1 MRAIALDT
9 NAYTAFKT
17 GRPDAIEIIRA
28 ADAIGISVV
37 VLGELLGGFALGD
50 REARNRAEL
59 RKFLSS
65 PRVQT
70 HAIGETTADYYARV
84 YASLRRKGR
93 PIPTN
98 DLWIAASALQQ
109 GVGLF
114 SYDAH
119 FNEIDGLISG
129 HTPDAFLL

>member
-9 NAYTAFKT
+9 NAYTAFKA
-17 GRPDAIEIIRA
+17 GRPEAIEIIRA
-28 ADAIGISVV
+28 ADSIGISAV
-37 VLGELLGGFALGD
+37 VLGELLGGFAVGD

-65 PRVQT
+65 SRVQI
-70 HAIGETTADYYARV
+70 HAIGESTADYYARI
-84 YASLRRKGR
+84 YASLRHKGR
-93 PIPTN
+93 PIPAN
-98 DLWIAASALQQ
+98 DLWIAACALQH

-119 FNEIDGLISG
+119 FGEIDALISG

>member
-1 MRAIALDT
+1 MRAVALDT
-9 NAYTAFKT
+9 NAYTAFKA
-17 GRPDAIEIIRA
+17 GRPEAIEIIRA
-28 ADAIGISVV
+28 ADIIGISAV
-37 VLGELLGGFALGD
+37 VLGELLGGFAAGD
-50 REARNRAEL
+50 REARNRGEL

-65 PRVQT
+65 PRVQIHT
-70 HAIGETTADYYARV
+70 IGESTAGYYARI
-84 YASLRRKGR
+84 YASLRDKGR

-98 DLWIAASALQQ
+98 DLWIAACALQY

-119 FNEIDGLISG
+119 FSEIDALISG